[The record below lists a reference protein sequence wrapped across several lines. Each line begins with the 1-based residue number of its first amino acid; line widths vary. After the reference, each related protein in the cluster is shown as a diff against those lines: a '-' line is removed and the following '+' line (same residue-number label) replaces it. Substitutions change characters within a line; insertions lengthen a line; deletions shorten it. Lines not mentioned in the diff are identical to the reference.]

1 MLNTI
6 SGIIIAILTCYGFY
20 MLGRT
25 AQSRD
30 LKRLAEF
37 ADQEYGQLKAYLE
50 VRVDEE
56 TAYHMLAYLVMLR
69 YIHKGFPYALTV
81 LHEKQAHNV
90 RLMAS
95 RRIRETE

>member
-6 SGIIIAILTCYGFY
+6 WGIIVAILTCYGFY

-30 LKRLAEF
+30 LKRLACF

-56 TAYHMLAYLVMLR
+56 TAYHVLAYLVMLR
-69 YIHKGFPYALTV
+69 YVGKGFPYAYKV
-81 LHEKQAHNV
+81 LCEKQEGNI
-90 RLMAS
+90 RLMKG
-95 RRIRETE
+95 RKQ